1 MAAPT
6 AKPKAKKPRPPVA
19 AALARGRAAGKQ
31 AYEEGNVSS
40 SDDEPEPVS
49 DDDGGSEPAVP
60 PPPVAAVAGVP
71 VPPLPVAAAAGV
83 PDEATLLDPDH
94 LDLSHVHRMF
104 REFVVEWTREKPF
117 VKRGEPKTQK
127 VQMSTVSLTF
137 LQDLSF

>member
-1 MAAPT
+1 
-6 AKPKAKKPRPPVA
+6 
-19 AALARGRAAGKQ
+19 
-31 AYEEGNVSS
+31 VSS
-40 SDDEPEPVS
+40 T
-49 DDDGGSEPAVP
+49 DDDLEGVSVDDGESEPA
-60 PPPVAAVAGVP
+60 